1 MTLRTKQTISPAGTA
16 PTFTAATASDTMP
29 VGERMWVE
37 YRSTHTTTVTLTVT
51 SYQVLENGDVAPAK
65 VYTIPIGSVTPAEV
79 RIPLYKSYQ
88 HATTGVATITCSPIT
103 TVTMAVV
110 ER

>member
-1 MTLRTKQTISPAGTA
+1 MSLRTKQTISTAGTA

-29 VGERMWVE
+29 VGDRLWVE
-37 YRSTHTTTVTLTVT
+37 YRSTHTTTITVT
-51 SYQVLENGDVAPAK
+51 VTQHEVLENGDTAPVK
-65 VYTIPIGSVTPAEV
+65 VYTIPIGSVTPAEI
-79 RIPLYKSYQ
+79 RIPLWKSYQ
-88 HATTGVATITCSPIT
+88 DSATGVATITCSPIT